1 MTGKTQLKRKTQQVI
16 RMLEKHLGIP
26 VRNNDRKS
34 PDPLDMLIAT
44 LLSQNTNDTNSY
56 RAWKKL
62 KEKYPDYESMYRA
75 RTSSIESAIRTGGM
89 AKQKAA
95 RIKELLR
102 NVKKRYGKFSLTAL
116 RNKSDGE
123 VLEELTALNG
133 IGLKTASCVLLFS
146 LGRNS
151 FPVDTHVHRIV
162 NRIGLVS
169 TPTPDKTFLAMQ
181 ELVPPDKMYS
191 FHTNLIRF
199 GREVCKSQRPECY
212 RCPLIRMCKFG
223 QKKVKVDGN
232 RKLNIAGGK
241 KRDFMLLDNV

>member
-1 MTGKTQLKRKTQQVI
+1 MAVNVQLKRKTSRII
-16 RMLEKHLGIP
+16 RKLEKHLGTP
-26 VRNNDRKS
+26 VRNNGKN
-34 PDPLDMLIAT
+34 PPEPLDMLIAT

-75 RTSSIESAIRTGGM
+75 RTSSIESAIKSGGI
-89 AKQKAA
+89 AKQKAS
-95 RIKELLR
+95 RIKELLKT
-102 NVKKRYGKFSLTAL
+102 VKKRYGKLSLDEL
-116 RNKSDGE
+116 RNKSDDTL
-123 VLEELTALNG
+123 LEELTSLNG

-162 NRIGLVS
+162 NRLGLVS
-169 TPTPDKTFLAMQ
+169 SSTPDKTFYAMQ
-181 ELVPPDKMYS
+181 DLVPGQKMYS

-212 RCPLIRMCKFG
+212 RCPLVALCGYG
-223 QKKVKVDGN
+223 QKFVKQDG
-232 RKLNIAGGK
+232 KGKSKAAGIE